1 MNGHEQR
8 RLVEV
13 AVEPLVV
20 QRALRECLAQLQRQ
34 LGQVEAALVRVL
46 PVGDVAGR
54 KAALQVRGRRGMH
67 IFQLEG
73 HVDRERQLRAVLLD
87 VAADD
92 EHRRRLAEAH
102 LHFFLRRRQNTQI
115 AAFSVRVLRRNLQ
128 SNGWNKEPPPSRAIW
143 SGRS

>member
-54 KAALQVRGRRGMH
+54 EAALPGERE
-67 IFQLEG
+67 EG
-73 HVDRERQLRAVLLD
+73 N
-87 VAADD
+87 
-92 EHRRRLAEAH
+92 AH
-102 LHFFLRRRQNTQI
+102 LP
-115 AAFSVRVLRRNLQ
+115 AGGSC
-128 SNGWNKEPPPSRAIW
+128 
-143 SGRS
+143 RS